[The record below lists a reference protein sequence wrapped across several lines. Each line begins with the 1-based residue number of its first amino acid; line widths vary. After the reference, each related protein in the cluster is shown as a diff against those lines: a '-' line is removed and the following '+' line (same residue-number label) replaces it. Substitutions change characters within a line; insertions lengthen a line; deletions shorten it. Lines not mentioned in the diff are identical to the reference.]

1 LVGFE
6 AEGSSLVRGRF
17 LVEVVAGF
25 WDGIG
30 STGFVAREFVLVRML
45 CVNNKYGDKHEVEV
59 FPCFFAGSA
68 RDLETAC
75 LDGAPAV
82 FLVGLVFKTVP
93 VLLGIVSWRYLSSRR
108 QLSYFVALSRVDLS
122 T

>member
-25 WDGIG
+25 WDAIG

-45 CVNNKYGDKHEVEV
+45 CVNKYGDKHEVEV

-82 FLVGLVFKTVP
+82 LVGLVFKTVP

-108 QLSYFVALSRVDLS
+108 QLSYFMALSRVDLS